1 MRILSPTLPTPRV
14 SVPGARL
21 AALHE
26 PPHAIALLIAGFT
39 LLRLVLAAA
48 VPLLPQEAYYWS
60 WSRHLD
66 WSYFDHPP
74 LATYSIA
81 LTTAVF
87 GQTVFGIKLA
97 SVLWSL
103 GWNLVWARL
112 VLDMYGDRRL
122 AFWSLAALNHTVVY
136 EMFGVA
142 PTPDAPLLFAWSA
155 AIWAVWKATQTGLAR
170 WWFAAGA
177 FIGLSWLGK
186 YSGVLLLPIVFLYLL
201 TSPRLRHWLLKPQP
215 WLAALLALLIF
226 APVLWWNSQHDWVSL
241 AFQSSRRMGDMGGF
255 RPRYFAMLVG
265 TQFLLLTPYV
275 FVIVVATLW
284 RDGRGWFAGRLD
296 DRSRLL
302 WLSGAV
308 PIALFTFISLRS
320 LVKINWLAPAY
331 FTLVI
336 LGVHHL
342 LQQADGL
349 RRLVRGLIGSAVLLL
364 AAGGVFLIPNLPI
377 AGDLNTWS
385 GWRDAAAHVAK
396 VEQQVR
402 AEGGRAFVFSPN
414 YKISSLI
421 RFYLPGQPRT
431 YAQDIY
437 GQKALQFDYF
447 PLTSDL
453 KGETGILVLSDQDQG
468 ELDLARLAPFF
479 DRCDLA
485 DTIQTEALGKHTR
498 RVDIFRCTNYR
509 GHPPRKAGGDQPA
522 PD

>member
-275 FVIVVATLW
+275 FVVVVATLW
-284 RDGRGWFAGRLD
+284 RDGRAWFAGRLD
-296 DRSRLL
+296 DRARLL

-342 LQQADGL
+342 LQQAEGL